1 MKEGLENLIR
11 EAQKHSATDIHF
23 TIRDQQVKIAMR
35 SIRGF
40 IDIEG
45 DGYDLALFNFIKYQ
59 ANLDLG
65 NLSVPQSGNFE
76 MMINGKGCI
85 FVYQCWRP
93 GADRCFAAA
102 E

>member
-1 MKEGLENLIR
+1 MKERLENLIR

-45 DGYDLALFNFIKYQ
+45 DGYDLALFNFINIRQ
-59 ANLDLG
+59 ILIWG
-65 NLSVPQSGNFE
+65 ISVYRSPV
-76 MMINGKGCI
+76 ILK
-85 FVYQCWRP
+85 
-93 GADRCFAAA
+93 
-102 E
+102 